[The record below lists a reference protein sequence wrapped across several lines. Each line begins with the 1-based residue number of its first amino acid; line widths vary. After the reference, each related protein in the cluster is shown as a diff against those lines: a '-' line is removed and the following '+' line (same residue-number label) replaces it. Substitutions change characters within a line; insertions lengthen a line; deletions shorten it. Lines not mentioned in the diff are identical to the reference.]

1 MAGHSQF
8 KNIMHRKGAQDAK
21 RARAFA
27 KMIREITVSAREG
40 LPDMAFNPRLR
51 SAVMAARAANMP
63 RDTIER
69 AIKKA
74 SGAGAGDDYV
84 EIRYEGYGPGGVA
97 ILVDVLTDN
106 KNRAASEIR
115 HAFSKNGG
123 NLGTPGSVAH
133 MFTKKGLIVV
143 EKDAADED
151 KLTEIVLKAAGEGA
165 TDNYQ
170 EVRYEG
176 YGPAGG
182 AVIVEAL
189 TDNRNRTAPALRT
202 AFNKYGGAMG
212 ESGSVSFMFNRL
224 GGVRYP
230 EAAASADAMLEA
242 AIEAGADD
250 VTSTAEG
257 HEVIVSVEGFF
268 AVRDALEQK
277 FGTPL
282 EARIEWR
289 PNITVPLDE
298 EKAAAVLKLLDVLED
313 DDDVQNVYA
322 NFEIADEIMQKLS
335 A

>member
-1 MAGHSQF
+1 VAGHSQF

-97 ILVDVLTDN
+97 
-106 KNRAASEIR
+106 
-115 HAFSKNGG
+115 
-123 NLGTPGSVAH
+123 
-133 MFTKKGLIVV
+133 
-143 EKDAADED
+143 
-151 KLTEIVLKAAGEGA
+151 
-165 TDNYQ
+165 
-170 EVRYEG
+170 
-176 YGPAGG
+176 
-182 AVIVEAL
+182 VIVEAL

-212 ESGSVSFMFNRL
+212 ESGSVAFMFNRL
-224 GGVRYP
+224 GVVRYP
-230 EAAASADAMLEA
+230 AAAASADAMLEA

-250 VTSTAEG
+250 VMSDAEG
-257 HEVIVSVEGFF
+257 HEVIAGVDGFF

-277 FGTPL
+277 FGPPTH
-282 EARIEWR
+282 AKIEWR

>member
-97 ILVDVLTDN
+97 
-106 KNRAASEIR
+106 
-115 HAFSKNGG
+115 
-123 NLGTPGSVAH
+123 
-133 MFTKKGLIVV
+133 
-143 EKDAADED
+143 
-151 KLTEIVLKAAGEGA
+151 
-165 TDNYQ
+165 
-170 EVRYEG
+170 
-176 YGPAGG
+176 
-182 AVIVEAL
+182 VIVEAL

-212 ESGSVSFMFNRL
+212 ESGSVAFMFNRL
-224 GGVRYP
+224 GVVRYP
-230 EAAASADAMLEA
+230 AAAASADAMLEA

-250 VTSTAEG
+250 VMSDAEG
-257 HEVIVSVEGFF
+257 HEVIAGVDGFF

-277 FGTPL
+277 FGPPTH
-282 EARIEWR
+282 AKIEWR